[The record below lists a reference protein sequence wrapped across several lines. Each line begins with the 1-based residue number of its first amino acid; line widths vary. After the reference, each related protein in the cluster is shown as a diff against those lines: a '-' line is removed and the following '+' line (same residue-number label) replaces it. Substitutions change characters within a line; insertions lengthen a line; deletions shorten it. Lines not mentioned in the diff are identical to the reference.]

1 MLLWTK
7 HSCGFPYPLAC
18 EKDNFVSVLHS
29 PQHQHVCTGTL
40 MFTDIEGSTLLW
52 EQYGNELM
60 ADVLSAHNALLRQ
73 ASAEWDGQE
82 IGNEGDAFSFLFS
95 TAQAAVRCALD
106 AQLAFNAYAWPPPV
120 NTLRIRIGIHTGDL
134 LLLDNEYQGMPANLA
149 KRITDA
155 GHGGQILLSAAT
167 HELVKAE
174 FPRGSFLDLGE
185 HHLKNIQYPEQIFQF
200 PASHTDIL
208 TFLNALGIDE
218 CRWFDSR
225 ASWLQPAPTGKTKIL
240 ELETEFPRLQT
251 VENLPNNLPTPM
263 NSFIGRASEVR
274 AIVQHL
280 TAEQMRLVTL
290 TGAGGIG
297 KTRLALQVATELLD
311 IYPDGVWFVPLADL
325 VQPEHVITE
334 IATALAIPMKT
345 EMSAE
350 DSDDRRSQKGF
361 PSPLGEHSYLTEERD
376 KKTERDVMTQVV
388 QYLSGKK
395 LLLVLD
401 NFEHVMA
408 AGMHINTLLRSCPTL
423 HCLVT
428 SRELLQIS
436 GEQTFRVPPLSVP
449 SADAACEV
457 LCHFESIQLFVAR
470 AKEVSPNFT
479 LTAENACTVGAIC
492 RSVDGLSL
500 AIELA
505 AARVRGMTPQHILE
519 RLSQQFALLSTQ
531 NRDVPARHQTLSA
544 VMAWSYQLLET
555 AEQRLLCQLA
565 HFSGGFFLDAVE
577 TICSDMEE
585 NCHAPVRDSERAP
598 TLLDLIF
605 SLHDKSLLITEE
617 HQGRTR
623 YRLSVPLQRY
633 MRENQP
639 AAPEF
644 RKSHARYYLMLAQG
658 QDQKLKGAEQSNA
671 LSDMAIELDN
681 FRAAFGWA
689 REAAAWSVF
698 GQLAV
703 ALSQFFYIRGLWNEG
718 VTWLQQAETGISSCL
733 AENLGSQIEVPT
745 QGKSLFLFVMQLRGQ
760 RRIDAAQGVETEN
773 LLASLRVALAKFY
786 NARQDCEA
794 ARQLCEE
801 GLQIFR
807 TTGHQRGIVKALNL
821 LGIIARYQDAHE
833 EAAAHF
839 TEGLQLAKGLDDK
852 WLIAYVLDNL
862 GLTAYHHRR
871 FEEAKQLYTESLHLA
886 RELGDK
892 RGIAYSLNNLGKTAN
907 RQGLRE
913 EAIHS
918 HTESLEIRRELADK
932 RGIATSLNHLGLI
945 AYRQGAYAEASR
957 YHTESLQIQQEL
969 GDKQGISYSLS
980 HLGLIAYRQHNDA
993 EAKRYYTDRLQS
1005 ARQLSAAKTS
1015 IAYLLDSLGKIALRH
1030 GEYTEA
1036 RRYYTESLQHR
1047 NEGGQPH
1054 EIADSLYQF
1063 GRLFRAEGKLNLSLR
1078 LFLRVERIYAETEAT
1093 NPFYQRAVGNAIA
1106 ALQTELGS
1114 ETVERLKL
1122 EEGIQ
1127 TLEAL
1132 VNTCFNAL

>member
-1 MLLWTK
+1 M
-7 HSCGFPYPLAC
+7 
-18 EKDNFVSVLHS
+18 SVLHS
-29 PQHQHVCTGTL
+29 PQHQQVGTGTL

-52 EQYGNELM
+52 EQYGNEIM
-60 ADVLSAHNALLRQ
+60 ADVLAAHNAILRQ
-73 ASAEWDGQE
+73 ANAEWGGQE
-82 IGNEGDAFSFLFS
+82 IGKEGDGCYFLFS

-106 AQLAFNAYAWPPPV
+106 AQLAFNAYAWSPPV

-134 LLLDNEYQGMPANLA
+134 LLLDDEYQGMPANLA

-167 HELVKAE
+167 HELVKAQ

-185 HHLKNIQYPEQIFQF
+185 HHLKNIQYPEKIFQL
-200 PASHTDIL
+200 PAPHTDVL
-208 TFLNALGIDE
+208 AFLNALGIDE

-225 ASWLQPAPTGKTKIL
+225 ASWLQTAPTGKTKIL
-240 ELETEFPRLQT
+240 ELQTEFPPLKT
-251 VENLPNNLPTPM
+251 IDNLPNNLPTPM

-274 AIVQHL
+274 DIVQYL
-280 TAEQMRLVTL
+280 TDGQTRLVTL

-311 IYPDGVWFVPLADL
+311 TYPDGVWFVPLADL

-334 IATALAIPMKT
+334 IATALTIPMKT
-345 EMSAE
+345 ESRVE
-350 DSDDRRSQKGF
+350 DSDDIRSRKATARTSF
-361 PSPLGEHSYLTEERD
+361 TEESA
-376 KKTERDVMTQVV
+376 KKTERDVMREVV

-401 NFEHVMA
+401 NFEHVME
-408 AGMHINTLLRSCPTL
+408 AGMHINTLLRSCSTL

-449 SADAACEV
+449 SAAATCEA
-457 LCHFESIQLFVAR
+457 LRDIESVQLFLAR
-470 AKEVSPNFT
+470 AKEGAPNFT
-479 LTAENACTVGAIC
+479 LTAANAGAVGAIC

-505 AARVRGMTPQHILE
+505 AARIRGMTPQHILE
-519 RLSQQFALLSTQ
+519 RLSKQFALLSTQ

-544 VMAWSYQLLET
+544 VMTWSYQLLEA

-565 HFSGGFFLDAVE
+565 HFSGGFFLEAVE
-577 TICSDMEE
+577 TICSEIEE
-585 NCHAPVRDSERAP
+585 NRDAPVAESI
-598 TLLDLIF
+598 LDLIF

-617 HQGRTR
+617 HQARTR

-633 MRENQP
+633 MWEKQP

-644 RKSHARYYLMLAQG
+644 RKSHARYYLMLAQE
-658 QDQKLKGAEQSNA
+658 QAEKLKGAEQSIA
-671 LSDMAIELDN
+671 LSEIAIELDN

-689 REAAAWSVF
+689 REAAAWPLF

-703 ALSQFFYIRGLWNEG
+703 ALSQFFYIRGLWSEG
-718 VTWLQQAETGISSCL
+718 VTWLQQAKTGISSLL
-733 AENLGSQIEVPT
+733 AEKLGSKIGLPT
-745 QGKSLFLFVMQLRGQ
+745 QDKSQKRFGMQSREQ
-760 RRIDAAQGVETEN
+760 RRADADRGVDIDN
-773 LLASLRVALAKFY
+773 LLASLQVALAKFY
-786 NARQDCEA
+786 NAQQDCQT

-801 GLQIFR
+801 GLLIFR
-807 TTGHQRGIVKALNL
+807 TTGHQPGIVKALNL

-833 EAAAHF
+833 EATAHF
-839 TEGLQLAKGLDDK
+839 TESLQLAKMLDDK
-852 WLIAYVLDNL
+852 WLIAYALDNL
-862 GLTAYHHRR
+862 GLIAYHHRR

-913 EAIHS
+913 EATHY
-918 HTESLEIRRELADK
+918 HAESLKIRRELSDK

-945 AYRQGAYAEASR
+945 AYRQEAYAEASH
-957 YHTESLQIQQEL
+957 YHTESLHIQREL
-969 GDKQGISYSLS
+969 GDKQGMSYSLS
-980 HLGLIAYRQHNDA
+980 HLGLIAYQQQNDA
-993 EAKRYYTDRLQS
+993 EAKRYYTESLHL
-1005 ARQLSAAKTS
+1005 ARELSAATTS

-1030 GEYTEA
+1030 GKYTEA
-1036 RRYYTESLQHR
+1036 RRHYTESLQHR
-1047 NEGGQPH
+1047 NEGGQPR

-1063 GRLFRAEGKLNLSLR
+1063 GKLFHAEGKLNLSLR
-1078 LFLRVERIYAETEAT
+1078 LFLSVERIYATTGPT
-1093 NPFYQRAVGNAIA
+1093 NPLYERAVGDAVEE
-1106 ALQTELGS
+1106 LQAELGS
-1114 ETVERLKL
+1114 ETVKSLKL
-1122 EEGIQ
+1122 EDKTQ
-1127 TLEAL
+1127 TLEEI
-1132 VNTCFNAL
+1132 VNTCLKAL

>member
-1 MLLWTK
+1 M
-7 HSCGFPYPLAC
+7 
-18 EKDNFVSVLHS
+18 SVIHS
-29 PQHQHVCTGTL
+29 PQYQQVGTSTL

-52 EQYGNELM
+52 EKYGNEIM
-60 ADVLSAHNALLRQ
+60 ADVLAAHNAILRQ
-73 ASAEWDGQE
+73 ANAEWNGQE
-82 IGNEGDAFSFLFS
+82 IGNEGDAFCFLFS

-106 AQLAFNAYAWPPPV
+106 AQLAFNTYAWSPPID
-120 NTLRIRIGIHTGDL
+120 TLRIRIGIHTGDL
-134 LLLDNEYQGMPANLA
+134 LLLDDEYQGMPANLA

-167 HELVKAE
+167 HELVKAQ
-174 FPRGSFLDLGE
+174 FPCGSFLYLGE
-185 HHLKNIQYPEQIFQF
+185 HHLKNIQYPEQIFQL
-200 PASHTDIL
+200 PTPHTDIL

-225 ASWLQPAPTGKTKIL
+225 ASGLQTAPTGKTKIL
-240 ELETEFPRLQT
+240 ELQTEFPPLKT

-263 NSFIGRASEVR
+263 NSFIGRAREVR
-274 AIVQHL
+274 DIVQHL
-280 TAEQMRLVTL
+280 IDGQTRLVTL

-311 IYPDGVWFVPLADL
+311 TYPDGVWFVPLADL

-334 IATALAIPMKT
+334 IATVLAILMKT
-345 EMSAE
+345 EISAA
-350 DSDDRRSQKGF
+350 DSDDIRGRKAFLSRFGDRTD
-361 PSPLGEHSYLTEERD
+361 LTEEKN
-376 KKTERDVMTQVV
+376 KKTERDVIRQVV

-401 NFEHVMA
+401 NFEHVME

-428 SRELLQIS
+428 SRERLQIS

-457 LCHFESIQLFVAR
+457 LCHFESVQLFLAR

-479 LTAENACTVGAIC
+479 LTDENAGAVGAIC
-492 RSVDGLSL
+492 RAVDGLSL

-505 AARVRGMTPQHILE
+505 AARVRGMTPQYILE
-519 RLSQQFALLSTQ
+519 RLSKQFALLSTQ

-555 AEQRLLCQLA
+555 AEQHLLCQLA
-565 HFSGGFFLDAVE
+565 YFSGGFSLAAVE
-577 TICSDMEE
+577 RICSAIGK
-585 NCHAPVRDSERAP
+585 NCNAPVAESI
-598 TLLDLIF
+598 LDLIF

-617 HQGRTR
+617 HHGQTR

-633 MRENQP
+633 MREKQP

-644 RKSHARYYLMLAQG
+644 RKAHARYYLMLG
-658 QDQKLKGAEQSNA
+658 QEQSEKLKGAEQSTA
-671 LSDMAIELDN
+671 LSEMAIELDN

-689 REAAAWSVF
+689 QEAAAWSLF
-698 GQLAV
+698 GQLVV
-703 ALSQFFYIRGLWNEG
+703 ALSQFFYIRGLWSEG
-718 VTWLQQAETGISSCL
+718 VTWLQQAEIGISSSL
-733 AENLGSQIEVPT
+733 AEKLGSKIGLQT
-745 QGKSLFLFVMQLRGQ
+745 QGQSQQRFVMQLRGQ
-760 RRIDAAQGVETEN
+760 RRTDADQDVDTEN
-773 LLASLRVALAKFY
+773 LLASLQVALAKFY
-786 NARQDCEA
+786 NARQDCET
-794 ARQLCEE
+794 ARQLCKE

-807 TTGHQRGIVKALNL
+807 ATGNHPGIVKALNL

-839 TEGLQLAKGLDDK
+839 TEGLQLAKVLGDK
-852 WLIAYVLDNL
+852 WLIAYALDNL
-862 GLTAYHHRR
+862 GLTDYHHRR
-871 FEEAKQLYTESLHLA
+871 FEEAKQLYSESLHLA

-892 RGIAYSLNNLGKTAN
+892 RGIAYSLNNLGKTAS

-913 EAIHS
+913 EAIHY

-945 AYRQGAYAEASR
+945 AYRQEAYAEACH
-957 YHTESLQIQQEL
+957 YHTESLQIQREL

-980 HLGLIAYRQHNDA
+980 HLGLIAYQQHNHT
-993 EAKRYYTDRLQS
+993 EAKRYYTESLQL
-1005 ARQLSAAKTS
+1005 ARELSATKTS
-1015 IAYLLDSLGKIALRH
+1015 IAYLLDSLGKIALWH
-1030 GEYTEA
+1030 GEYAEA
-1036 RRYYTESLQHR
+1036 RQYYTESLQHR
-1047 NEGGQPH
+1047 NESGQPR

-1093 NPFYQRAVGNAIA
+1093 NPFYQRAVGDAVEE
-1106 ALQTELGS
+1106 LQAELGS
-1114 ETVERLKL
+1114 ETVERVKL
-1122 EEGIQ
+1122 EDGIQ
-1127 TLEAL
+1127 TLEEI
-1132 VNTCFNAL
+1132 VNICLNAL